1 MMNSTSKSEIV
12 VAMAVLM
19 PALALVGCAL
29 TLTPSPSDG
38 SVGLPPSPANLSVEV
53 TTNTAF
59 VNNTNN
65 GTATSLSA
73 ILDGTQV
80 NLVCGS
86 RSNCSLSR
94 TFAPGAHSLSVT
106 ALVAWPAFYTAP
118 GNSPVA
124 CNVSYNRVTVTQCYT
139 LNAKTVFGVGCTHGA
154 LTVANPTLIPTPTGQ
169 AASYQLVAQ
178 GGCPA
183 YVWTVSNSTSLPPG
197 ISISASG
204 LVSGTET
211 AACTPDHWTYDTTI
225 RVTDGLGDTGGAGLS
240 FNICSQ

>member
-1 MMNSTSKSEIV
+1 MINSICRSEIV
-12 VAMAVLM
+12 LAMAILM
-19 PALALVGCAL
+19 SALALVGCAL

-38 SVGLPPSPANLSVEV
+38 SMGLPPSPATLSVGV

-65 GTATSLSA
+65 GTPTSLPA
-73 ILDGTQV
+73 TLDGKTV

-106 ALVAWPAFYTAP
+106 TLVTWPAFYSTPA
-118 GNSPVA
+118 NSPVA
-124 CNVSYNRVTVTQCYT
+124 CNVSYDSVTVTQCYS
-139 LNAKTVFGVGCTHGA
+139 LSAKTTFGVGCTHGVP
-154 LTVANPTLIPTPTGQ
+154 TVANPTLIPTPAGQ
-169 AASYQLVAQ
+169 AASYQLLAQ

-183 YVWTVSNSTSLPPG
+183 YVWTVSNPSTLPPG

-225 RVTDGLGDTGGAGLS
+225 LVTDGLGDTGSAGLS